1 MASYFN
7 LTLDT
12 TGPANPQIVL
22 ESGAQ
27 YATQQLINAALSCS
41 DADKT
46 GYQIKIWGDVDT
58 TYDADVQGTE
68 ANSDWIS
75 WTATKQIKLE
85 SGDGSKTVYFK
96 VRDDVWNQSG
106 QASASIILDTTRP
119 IVTISG
125 PDVTKISKVSG
136 KNVASF
142 SFSVDSIFDEFKVK
156 AVSSTGASHDSGT
169 VIPTAGG
176 STNMSGNQ
184 GNYPAS
190 TPINCQIT
198 GADLEAASA
207 GDGQKII
214 KVFVKDQAG
223 NWSV

>member
-1 MASYFN
+1 MANNFN

-12 TGPANPQIVL
+12 TGPANPQIIL

-27 YATQQLINAALSCS
+27 YATQQLVTAALSCS

-58 TYDADVQGTE
+58 SYDTDVQDSE
-68 ANSDWIS
+68 ANSNWMS
-75 WTATKQIKLE
+75 WTASKQIKLA

-106 QASASIILDTTRP
+106 QASTSIILDTTKP
-119 IVTISG
+119 IATISG
-125 PDVTKISKVSG
+125 PDVSKISKIAG

-142 SFSVDSIFDEFKVK
+142 SFSVDTIFDEFKVK
-156 AVSSTGASHDSGT
+156 VVSSTGASHDTGT
-169 VIPTAGG
+169 LIPTAGG
-176 STNMSGNQ
+176 STNMSGNE
-184 GNYPAS
+184 GNYPAA

-198 GADLEAASA
+198 GTDLEAASA
-207 GDGQKII
+207 GGGQKII